1 MFTIGEISKLFQI
14 DIRTLRYYDDIDLFK
29 PATVDHL
36 TNYRYYSVDQF
47 EQLNTILYLKAL
59 GIPLKDI
66 KLFLD
71 DREIDHILTLL
82 KEQQRR
88 TEEKIEEYQRIRA
101 KIKSR
106 IEQIEDASNK
116 EELYKIREVEFP
128 QRVMVLLKQNIHK
141 SDNLDMPIRLLENST
156 KMKSTIFLGKV
167 GLSIS
172 INRLMQSK
180 FDEYD
185 SIFVIVEQESARSS
199 SEVEEKIWPKGTYI
213 TIRFAGTHEDA
224 APYYRKLLDYIKEKG
239 YSLIEDA
246 LEITYIDYGLTGDPS
261 QFVTEIQMLAK

>member
-1 MFTIGEISKLFQI
+1 
-14 DIRTLRYYDDIDLFK
+14 
-29 PATVDHL
+29 
-36 TNYRYYSVDQF
+36 
-47 EQLNTILYLKAL
+47 
-59 GIPLKDI
+59 
-66 KLFLD
+66 
-71 DREIDHILTLL
+71 
-82 KEQQRR
+82 
-88 TEEKIEEYQRIRA
+88 
-101 KIKSR
+101 
-106 IEQIEDASNK
+106 
-116 EELYKIREVEFP
+116 
-128 QRVMVLLKQNIHK
+128 MVLLKQNIHK

-185 SIFVIVEQESARSS
+185 SILSLWSRKVRAEALRS
-199 SEVEEKIWPKGTYI
+199 KRRYGPKALI
-213 TIRFAGTHEDA
+213 LRFGLRGHTKM
-224 APYYRKLLDYIKEKG
+224 PYYRKLLDYIEEKG

>member
-36 TNYRYYSVDQF
+36 TSYRYYSVDQF

-88 TEEKIEEYQRIRA
+88 TEEKIEEYQRIQS

-128 QRVMVLLKQNIHK
+128 ERVMVLLKQNIHK

-172 INRLMQSK
+172 INRLMHVNLMNMTPFLSLWSRKVRAAALRSK
-180 FDEYD
+180 RRDGRKAPT
-185 SIFVIVEQESARSS
+185 S
-199 SEVEEKIWPKGTYI
+199 
-213 TIRFAGTHEDA
+213 RFGLQGHTKMQ
-224 APYYRKLLDYIKEKG
+224 P
-239 YSLIEDA
+239 LI
-246 LEITYIDYGLTGDPS
+246 
-261 QFVTEIQMLAK
+261 TEISWIISRKKDTT

>member
-71 DREIDHILTLL
+71 DREIDNILTLL

-128 QRVMVLLKQNIHK
+128 ERVMVLLKQNIHK

-199 SEVEEKIWPKGTYI
+199 TEVEEKIWPQGTYI

-224 APYYRKLLDYIKEKG
+224 APHYRMLLDYIEEKG